1 MLRWHRRPGDA
12 PTLGEL
18 VEALGGRL
26 VRCRRSHVV
35 ATVGPTDT
43 PDALSLAPLWHER
56 AVGDVGSSGA
66 AVLLADAAFAAR
78 VADAAAARRIGLWIH
93 PRPRRAL
100 RAVLERL
107 FEPREAWD
115 AAEPPRAVD
124 GAAVH
129 PQARLAADVRLAP
142 GAVVGAGAELGAGV
156 RVGPGAVVLHDVTV
170 GPGAVIGPG
179 CVVGAEGFGLDAVH
193 GELAPEPL
201 PHVGRVAL
209 GARVRLGAN
218 VVVARATL
226 GTTVLGDD
234 SQLDA
239 LVQIGHNAR
248 IGRGCVICAQV
259 GIGGSTVVGDGV
271 WIGGQAGIADHCRI
285 GRGARLA
292 AQSGVIG
299 DVPADETWG
308 GTPAVPHP
316 QWMRGAAMLARLAR
330 GREP

>member
-1 MLRWHRRPGDA
+1 MLRWQRRPGDA

-18 VEALGGRL
+18 VRTLGGRL
-26 VRCRRSHVV
+26 VRADPSLVV
-35 ATVGPTDT
+35 STLGAT
-43 PDALSLAPLWHER
+43 DAPEPVSLAPLWHER
-56 AVGDVGSSGA
+56 AVGDASDSLAG
-66 AVLLADAAFAAR
+66 VLLTDAAFAPR
-78 VADAAAARRIGLWIH
+78 VAEATATRGIGLWIH

-100 RAVLERL
+100 RGVIDRL
-107 FEPREAWD
+107 FAPHDAWD
-115 AAEPPRAVD
+115 GAEPPRPGG
-124 GAAVH
+124 GAWVH
-129 PQARLAADVRLAP
+129 PQARLAEGVRLAP
-142 GAVVGAGAELGAGV
+142 GAVIGAGAELAAGV
-156 RVGPGAVVLHDVTV
+156 RVGPGAVVLHEVSV
-170 GPGAVIGPG
+170 GSEAAIGPG
-179 CVVGAEGFGLDAVH
+179 CVVGADGFGLDAAP

-201 PHVGRVAL
+201 PHVGRVVL

-218 VVVARATL
+218 VVVARGTL
-226 GTTVLGDD
+226 GATVVGDD

-239 LVQIGHNAR
+239 LVQIGHNVR

-271 WIGGQAGIADHCRI
+271 WIGGQAGIADHCRV
-285 GRGARLA
+285 GPRARLA

-316 QWMRGAAMLARLAR
+316 QWMRGAAELARLAR